1 MLYHHSHH
9 GVRAKSAPLK
19 IRQLK
24 MGCRIF
30 SPAFPCS
37 SFIVSIQNE
46 MVVIS
51 AQKTNTKKEMHVG
64 KGIKA
69 AKRKSKNRDG
79 KAEDRKVAIYVEVLL
94 C

>member
-1 MLYHHSHH
+1 
-9 GVRAKSAPLK
+9 
-19 IRQLK
+19 
-24 MGCRIF
+24 
-30 SPAFPCS
+30 
-37 SFIVSIQNE
+37 

-64 KGIKA
+64 KWIKA

>member
-1 MLYHHSHH
+1 M
-9 GVRAKSAPLK
+9 
-19 IRQLK
+19 
-24 MGCRIF
+24 
-30 SPAFPCS
+30 
-37 SFIVSIQNE
+37 SIQNE

>member
-1 MLYHHSHH
+1 
-9 GVRAKSAPLK
+9 
-19 IRQLK
+19 
-24 MGCRIF
+24 
-30 SPAFPCS
+30 
-37 SFIVSIQNE
+37 

-64 KGIKA
+64 KGIK